1 MRSQLFGFSVEA
13 HLIYEADLNCSLT
26 HAHQVTLQFTQ
37 QLGMINGS
45 SGALPQVSVLTPQ
58 PYSLGVETW
67 LTPMDTEIEEITS
80 DIVRQYGC
88 ADEMKRM
95 KLLKQALDWRWL
107 KFRETAIIAQL
118 FLSTTLEGTVHLS
131 IQLGWNEGA
140 SSESRTLSTN
150 FVQGYIA
157 RLKQLS
163 LLYKWRTAYPPL
175 PEVMEP
181 KSYGIRPD
189 TYEKLRKLR
198 EIREEERLKG
208 TIVTTRL
215 AACDAVGIAI
225 STVKKYDKM
234 LYDRWYETSYEPP
247 T

>member
-163 LLYKWRTAYPPL
+163 LLHKWRTAYPPP

-181 KSYGIRPD
+181 RSYGIRED
-189 TYEKLRKLR
+189 TFQRLQTLR
-198 EIREEERLKG
+198 ENREKEREDG
-208 TIVTTRL
+208 SVTTTRME
-215 AACDAVGIAI
+215 ACVTAGIAI

-234 LYDRWYETSYEPP
+234 LYDRWYDASYISP